1 MNESPVALVTGGGRG
16 IGRAIAVGLAA
27 IGYDIVVNY
36 HSDAD
41 SAEEVRQHVE
51 ATGRQCATV
60 QADVSS
66 RDDRGR
72 LIECV
77 RATFGRLDVLVN
89 NAGVA
94 PLKRT
99 DLLEADEDSFDRVM
113 ETNLKG
119 PYFLTQRA
127 AVWMIEQRKS
137 HPERK
142 LRIINIGSVSAY
154 ASSPSRG
161 EYCISKAGIGMM
173 TRLYADRLAEFG
185 IGVYEIRPGIIRT
198 DMTRAVQEKYDAMIA
213 EGLTP
218 IRRWGTPED
227 AAQAVCAVAEG
238 RLDYS
243 TGQVIDVDG
252 GFHLR
257 RL

>member
-1 MNESPVALVTGGGRG
+1 MSESPVALVTGGGRG
-16 IGRAIAVGLAA
+16 IGRAIAVGLAQ
-27 IGYDIVVNY
+27 IGYDAVVNY

-41 SAEEVRQHVE
+41 SAEAVKRMVE
-51 ATGRQCATV
+51 AAGRRCEAI
-60 QADVSS
+60 QADIGS
-66 RDDRGR
+66 RTDRAA
-72 LIECV
+72 LIEQV
-77 RATFGRLDVLVN
+77 RAEFGRLNLLVN

-94 PLKRT
+94 PLKRV
-99 DLLEADEDSFDRVM
+99 DLLEADEESFDRVM

-137 HPERK
+137 HPERA

-185 IGVYEIRPGIIRT
+185 IGVFEIRPGIIRT

-227 AAQAVCAVAEG
+227 VAQAVCAVAEG
-238 RLDYS
+238 RLDFS

-252 GFHLR
+252 GFHLK